1 MASKEKNSKINPRKE
16 IDQWESSLRN
26 VFYVL
31 SVKKNL
37 FSVSL
42 MRVVKVIYMFNL
54 TNIGL
59 NMCVKRIFGF
69 ISEFDNWT
77 RANPDIY
84 VGSSELSRMAGK
96 VYDSTRMAG
105 KDWENTHMAG

>member
-1 MASKEKNSKINPRKE
+1 M
-16 IDQWESSLRN
+16 RN
-26 VFYVL
+26 IFYVL

-42 MRVVKVIYMFNL
+42 MRVVKVIYMLNL

-69 ISEFDNWT
+69 ISEFDDRT
-77 RANPDIY
+77 RANTGNY
-84 VGSSELSRMAGK
+84 VRSKECLAWLEK

-105 KDWENTHMAG
+105 KV

>member
-1 MASKEKNSKINPRKE
+1 MFSLKNGFKRKEFYDIDPRKE

-42 MRVVKVIYMFNL
+42 MRVVKVIYIN
-54 TNIGL
+54 T
-59 NMCVKRIFGF
+59 CVKRIFGF
-69 ISEFDNWT
+69 ISEFD
-77 RANPDIY
+77 D
-84 VGSSELSRMAGK
+84 
-96 VYDSTRMAG
+96 
-105 KDWENTHMAG
+105 

>member
-1 MASKEKNSKINPRKE
+1 MRVFIEKC
-16 IDQWESSLRN
+16 L
-26 VFYVL
+26 YVL

-54 TNIGL
+54 TNIVL

-69 ISEFDNWT
+69 ISEFD
-77 RANPDIY
+77 D
-84 VGSSELSRMAGK
+84 
-96 VYDSTRMAG
+96 
-105 KDWENTHMAG
+105 

>member
-1 MASKEKNSKINPRKE
+1 M
-16 IDQWESSLRN
+16 RN

-31 SVKKNL
+31 YVKKIL

-69 ISEFDNWT
+69 ISELMIEHGPILAFMSVQGNYL
-77 RANPDIY
+77 A
-84 VGSSELSRMAGK
+84 
-96 VYDSTRMAG
+96 
-105 KDWENTHMAG
+105 